1 MYYIYLYVRVVY
13 ICMRVCMQYAYV
25 IYTNTQWT
33 TILHIGGGDECI
45 NCKQNWYN
53 ENYSVYINM
62 YIYQF
67 IFAAQMII

>member
-1 MYYIYLYVRVVY
+1 VY
-13 ICMRVCMQYAYV
+13 AICLRN
-25 IYTNTQWT
+25 IHKYTVDYNLTYWW
-33 TILHIGGGDECI
+33 GDECI

-67 IFAAQMII
+67 IFAVQMII